1 MKQLE
6 RRGTDSPGPVC
17 GQKSQVPSNGEQAR
31 IHNHGEGQETGG
43 CKANEPTMKKKG
55 GKGEK

>member
-17 GQKSQVPSNGEQAR
+17 GQKSQVQVMENKQGLQELDSLLGE
-31 IHNHGEGQETGG
+31 T
-43 CKANEPTMKKKG
+43 T
-55 GKGEK
+55 